1 MILLSFWTLDFNK
14 SINGGDMQTFGIEKI
29 QPSVMEETFNNVGE
43 GFQEIL
49 NQVDKINTNQS
60 ITTVDTL
67 ALQQSMFHYT
77 MFQEIVTKVASKSAN
92 AINEVM
98 KAQ

>member
-1 MILLSFWTLDFNK
+1 
-14 SINGGDMQTFGIEKI
+14 MQSFGIEQI
-29 QPSVMEETFNNVGE
+29 QPSVMEETFNNVGD

-49 NQVDKINTNQS
+49 NQMDKINTNQS

-77 MFQEIVTKVASKSAN
+77 MFQEIVTKVASKSAS

>member
-1 MILLSFWTLDFNK
+1 
-14 SINGGDMQTFGIEKI
+14 MQSFGIEQI
-29 QPSVMEETFNNVGE
+29 PPSVMEDTFNNVGE

-49 NQVDKINTNQS
+49 EQMERINSNQT

-77 MFQEIVTKVASKSAN
+77 MFQEIVTKVTSKSAN

>member
-1 MILLSFWTLDFNK
+1 
-14 SINGGDMQTFGIEKI
+14 MQAFGIEKI
-29 QPSVMEETFNNVGE
+29 QSSVMEETFNNVGD

-49 NQVDKINTNQS
+49 DQMDKINSNQ
-60 ITTVDTL
+60 TVTAVDTL
-67 ALQQSMFHYT
+67 ALEQSMFHYT
-77 MFQEIVTKVASKSAN
+77 MFQEIVTKVASKSAS

>member
-1 MILLSFWTLDFNK
+1 
-14 SINGGDMQTFGIEKI
+14 MQSLGIEQI
-29 QPSVMEETFNNVGE
+29 QPSVMEETFNNVGD

-49 NQVDKINTNQS
+49 NQMDKINTNQT

-77 MFQEIVTKVASKSAN
+77 MFQEIVTKVASKSAS

>member
-1 MILLSFWTLDFNK
+1 MPDLMIE
-14 SINGGDMQTFGIEKI
+14 QI
-29 QPSVMEETFNNVGE
+29 QPSVLEDTFNNIGE

-49 NQVDKINTNQS
+49 DNLDQINASQGA
-60 ITTVDTL
+60 ITVQDTF
-67 ALQQSMFHYT
+67 ALQQSVFHYSLY
-77 MFQEIVTKVASKSAN
+77 QETVTKIASKSAN

>member
-1 MILLSFWTLDFNK
+1 
-14 SINGGDMQTFGIEKI
+14 MQSFGIEQI
-29 QPSVMEETFNNVGE
+29 QPSVMEETFNNVGD

-49 NQVDKINTNQS
+49 NQMDKINTNQT

-77 MFQEIVTKVASKSAN
+77 MFQEIVTKVASKSAS

>member
-1 MILLSFWTLDFNK
+1 MPDLMIE
-14 SINGGDMQTFGIEKI
+14 QI
-29 QPSVMEETFNNVGE
+29 QPSVLEDTFNNIGE

-49 NQVDKINTNQS
+49 DNLDKINANQDA
-60 ITTVDTL
+60 ITVQDTF
-67 ALQQSMFHYT
+67 ALQQSVFHYSLY
-77 MFQEIVTKVASKSAN
+77 QETVTKIASKSAN